1 LNADAL
7 SHVSHIAHGK
17 AQVLIGLISAAVAT
31 VGANVETGVHALD
44 FVMFWIG
51 GVYFTVQSV
60 ITILGAITA
69 LAISLTTLWR
79 FWHPR
84 DQGKPEK

>member
-7 SHVSHIAHGK
+7 NQVSTLAHGK
-17 AQVLIGLISAAVAT
+17 FQVLVGLISAAVAT
-31 VGANVETGVHALD
+31 IGANVETGVHVLD
-44 FVMFWIG
+44 FIVFWIG
-51 GVYFTVQSV
+51 GVYFTVQSL

-69 LAISLTTLWR
+69 LAISMTTLWR

-84 DQGKPEK
+84 QQVNT